1 MAKQKNAAATDQ
13 IAVIGLGR
21 FGSSLAL
28 ELVATGHEVLG
39 IDNDEDLVQTFSTQI
54 TQTIQADSTS
64 PEALAEIDIKNFD
77 RVVIAIGTN
86 IEASILTASLLLQI
100 GINEI
105 WAKADTEAHGRILTQ
120 LGIHH
125 VVFPESDMGRRIAH
139 QVGGDQLD
147 YVEID
152 QGFVMAKTA
161 AAKSFVG
168 KTLTELA
175 IRAKHSVLVVATSHG
190 DSTYEPAT
198 PDTLI
203 SEGDWLI
210 VAGAKVNVDTFC
222 RLG

>member
-1 MAKQKNAAATDQ
+1 MARNKQAATDQ

-21 FGSSLAL
+21 FGTSLAI

-39 IDNDEDLVQTFSTQI
+39 IDVSEELVQTYSTQI

-64 PEALAEIDIKNFD
+64 PEALAEIDIKNFE
-77 RVVIAIGTN
+77 RVVVAIGTN
-86 IEASILTASLLLQI
+86 IEASILTASLLLEI
-100 GINEI
+100 GIREI
-105 WAKADTEAHGRILTQ
+105 WAKADTDAHGRILKQ
-120 LGIHH
+120 LGVHH

-168 KTLTELA
+168 KSLTQLA
-175 IRAKHSVLVVATSHG
+175 IRAKHNVVVVATSHG
-190 DSTYEPAT
+190 DSTYVAAT
-198 PDTLI
+198 PETVI

-210 VAGAKVNVDTFC
+210 VAGPKTAVDEFC
-222 RLG
+222 EIR